1 MFARRESAAPQ
12 HGAFTRIVL
21 LARPYWPHLAVSL
34 GLSLVAVPLSLLTP
48 VPLKIAVDN
57 VIGGQP
63 LPAWLQGLTGSET
76 WSPDAVLLGAALLVI
91 CTVLLSHLQ
100 SLASWMLGTYTGQ
113 KLVLEFRSRLFEHVQ
128 RLSLSYHDARGSA
141 DSTYRIQY
149 DAPSIE
155 HITVNG
161 IVPLTTSALMLIGM
175 LCVTATMDL
184 QLAIVALGVMPVLYT
199 VTALYGGRLRT
210 RWKEVR
216 RLDSSAMSVV
226 QEVLSAMRVV
236 KAFGSEDRE
245 RRRFMRSAGDTM
257 RKQMSVAVLQGKYD
271 LLVGVVLACGTAA
284 SLYVGVRHV
293 VAGSLTLGQLLMVMS
308 YVALLYEPLR
318 TVSKKVADLQAGLA
332 GAERAFALLDETP
345 EVRESA
351 DAKPLAR
358 ASGALELRAVSFAYA
373 GQHELLRAVSLRVP
387 SGARVG
393 IRGATGAGKTTLMNL
408 LTRFYDPTGGR
419 ILLDGTDLR
428 DFRLKDLRAQ
438 FAIVLQEPVLFS
450 TTIGENIAYGR
461 PGATK
466 EDIERAAKLAN
477 AHDFI
482 SALPAGYES
491 LVGERGM
498 ALSGGERQRISLA
511 RAFLRDAPLL
521 ILDEPTSSVDVK
533 TETQIM
539 DAMRRLMR
547 GRTVFMIAHRLTTL
561 EQCDIQLLVQNGTA
575 VLLTESLVK
584 DIA

>member
-76 WSPDAVLLGAALLVI
+76 WSPDAVLVGAALLVI

-358 ASGALELRAVSFAYA
+358 ASGALELRAVSFAYP
-373 GQHELLRAVSLRVP
+373 GQHELLRGVSLRVP

-539 DAMRRLMR
+539 DAMQRLMR